1 LLYEPAHSYKAAW
14 SVPCVNSDRSALA
27 ILIKAVIAMILTMF
41 NDMKR
46 YVPYSPHSEN
56 VAYDP
61 DSMAVQLDINGI
73 YYIAFTASF
82 GYQRIYYVLGVA
94 AHSKQYRKCS

>member
-1 LLYEPAHSYKAAW
+1 
-14 SVPCVNSDRSALA
+14 VFCVDSNRLAQA
-27 ILIKAVIAMILTMF
+27 ILIKAMVAKTKLSYNF
-41 NDMKR
+41 YENYR
-46 YVPYSPHSEN
+46 PYSPHAEN

-82 GYQRIYYVLGVA
+82 GIKRIYFVLSVA
-94 AHSKQYRKCS
+94 AHSKQHKKCS